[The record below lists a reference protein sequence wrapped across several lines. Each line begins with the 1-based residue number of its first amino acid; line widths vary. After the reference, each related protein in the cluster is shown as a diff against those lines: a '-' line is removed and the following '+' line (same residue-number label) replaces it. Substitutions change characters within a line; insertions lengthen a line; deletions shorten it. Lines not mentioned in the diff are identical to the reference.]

1 MQGAK
6 HLLFFQCINQL
17 DEEEKSDVQLKE
29 QFKERWTRTASGGL
43 TKPMRDECQK
53 YKTILDTAIGA
64 DKIVQDKYGAHKH
77 AFALLSKPAVSIATF
92 FVKKCLL
99 FTSAA
104 YIGIRLYRIN
114 MAHINTLLLCYQNL
128 P

>member
-1 MQGAK
+1 MTKNYERLPSMQGAK

-77 AFALLSKPAVSIATF
+77 AFALLSKPAVSI
-92 FVKKCLL
+92 
-99 FTSAA
+99 
-104 YIGIRLYRIN
+104 
-114 MAHINTLLLCYQNL
+114 
-128 P
+128 